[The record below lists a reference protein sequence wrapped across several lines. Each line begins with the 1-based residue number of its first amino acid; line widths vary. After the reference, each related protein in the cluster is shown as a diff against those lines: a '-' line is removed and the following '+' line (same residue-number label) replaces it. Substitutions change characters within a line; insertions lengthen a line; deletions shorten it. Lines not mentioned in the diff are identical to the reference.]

1 MEGSKTYEELRA
13 ELIGKA
19 AADDGYRARLV
30 EDPRAA
36 IKEALGIELPE
47 SLAVHVHEETPA
59 TAHLVLPPS
68 AGLTE
73 TDLEGIAAGHSKK
86 GFYSPEGAEHHH
98 RLPEGGWGPSHS

>member
-59 TAHLVLPPS
+59 TAHLVLPPKES
-68 AGLTE
+68 LTE
-73 TDLEGIAAGHSKK
+73 AELETVTAGHPSVTSYLYD
-86 GFYSPEGAEHHH
+86 GYEHQHE
-98 RLPEGGWGPSHS
+98 LPDGSWGPLHK